1 MFTAQRLRAECRN
14 DCHRRFSF
22 LRDLPR
28 KHVLIPLALIVLTG
42 SGCARKTA
50 PPITQAPPAPAR
62 TDPVPPPTEERRPP
76 AIAEFTVEPTS
87 ILRSQSA
94 TLRWEVT
101 GEVSSVSIN
110 QEIGAIQM
118 TGSRKV
124 TPANSITYVLTAT
137 GAGGTTKAM
146 TTVRVTAPP
155 PPVRAAPAASPAS
168 IEREF
173 AGVEDIYY
181 DYDRSEIRA
190 DGRDALLRD
199 AAILK
204 MILKD
209 APDAEIVLE
218 GHSDERGS
226 AEYNLGLAD
235 RRSNAAKQL
244 LIDSG
249 ISPEHLR
256 LISFGKERP
265 QCIETNEYCWQQ
277 NRRVHF
283 TLEK

>member
-1 MFTAQRLRAECRN
+1 MR
-14 DCHRRFSF
+14 RRFPKNH
-22 LRDLPR
+22 LQLGHLYID
-28 KHVLIPLALIVLTG
+28 G
-42 SGCARKTA
+42 
-50 PPITQAPPAPAR
+50 
-62 TDPVPPPTEERRPP
+62 D
-76 AIAEFTVEPTS
+76 
-87 ILRSQSA
+87 
-94 TLRWEVT
+94 
-101 GEVSSVSIN
+101 
-110 QEIGAIQM
+110 
-118 TGSRKV
+118 
-124 TPANSITYVLTAT
+124 

-146 TTVRVTAPP
+146 TTVRVTSPP
-155 PPVRAAPAASPAS
+155 PPVRVPTEASSGS

-190 DGRDALLRD
+190 DGRDSLLRD

-209 APDAEIVLE
+209 APNAEIVLE

-249 ISPEHLR
+249 ISPEHFR
-256 LISFGKERP
+256 LVSFGKERP

-283 TLEK
+283 ALER